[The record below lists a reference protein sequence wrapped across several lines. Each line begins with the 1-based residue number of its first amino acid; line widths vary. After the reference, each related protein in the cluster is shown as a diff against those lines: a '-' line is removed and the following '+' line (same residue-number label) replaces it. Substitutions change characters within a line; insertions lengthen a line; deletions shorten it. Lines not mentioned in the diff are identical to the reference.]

1 MPGSGGPT
9 ATRAMAIQRPFLIR
23 DAVEGDLEA
32 ILLINQK
39 SIPAMNS
46 VTREDLRWFTRQAE
60 YFRVAVVASKVAGFL
75 ICLAPEAPYGSPNFR
90 WLKER
95 YEDFLYIDRVAVRTG
110 FHRQGIASGLY
121 RDAAGRARTRFHMF
135 ACEVNTRPRN
145 QESIRFHRRLGF
157 RPVGSQDHGYVEVQ
171 YMVCPLPFGF
181 ADRAWPAIGAVG

>member
-1 MPGSGGPT
+1 MPDPGVPS
-9 ATRAMAIQRPFLIR
+9 ASYAMAIQEPFLIR

-32 ILLINQK
+32 VLLINQS

-46 VTREDLRWFTRQAE
+46 VTHEQLRWFEREAE
-60 YFRVAVVASKVAGFL
+60 YFRVAVAASEVAGFL

-95 YEDFLYIDRVAVRTG
+95 YEDFLYIDRVAVSSAFRR
-110 FHRQGIASGLY
+110 HGIATSLY
-121 RDAAGRARTRFHMF
+121 RDAVGRARARFRLL

-171 YMVCPLPFGF
+171 YMVRALPFSLS
-181 ADRAWPAIGAVG
+181 ARAEPTIGAVG

>member
-1 MPGSGGPT
+1 MT
-9 ATRAMAIQRPFLIR
+9 IQEPFLIR

-32 ILLINQK
+32 VLLINQS

-46 VTREDLRWFTRQAE
+46 VTREQLGWFAREGE
-60 YFRVAVVASKVAGFL
+60 YFRVAVAASEVAGFL

-95 YEDFLYIDRVAVRTG
+95 YKDFLYIDRVAVGSG
-110 FHRQGIASGLY
+110 FRRHGIATSLY
-121 RDAAGRARTRFHMF
+121 RDAVGRARARFRLL

-171 YMVCPLPFGF
+171 YMVRAIPFGR
-181 ADRAWPAIGAVG
+181 ADRA